1 MLISYADVIR
11 NFFIGKPE
19 KVVHVGAH
27 RGTEVPDYLDNGVT
41 ELDLFEPLQGNLV
54 YLYNRFGGDYP
65 RIRIHGVAL
74 GSTNVPE
81 IRMYVASNQGQ
92 SSSILE
98 PLLHLEQYPRIV
110 FPETVTVEQRTL
122 DSYDLEG
129 VEFLNMDVQG
139 YELEVLHGAYKTL
152 ESVRAVYTEVNRA
165 ELYKGGC
172 MVEDLDRFLAEYG
185 MRREATDWLGGSW
198 GDAVYVKR

>member
-1 MLISYADVIR
+1 MLISYAEVIR

-41 ELDLFEPLQGNLV
+41 ELDLFEPLADNLKCLQV
-54 YLYNRFGGDYP
+54 RFGVDP
-65 RIRIHGVAL
+65 RVRIHGVAL
-74 GSTNVPE
+74 GRMGVPE
-81 IRMYVASNQGQ
+81 IRMHVASNQGQ

-98 PLLHLEQYPRIV
+98 PLLHLEQYPRIR
-110 FPETVTVEQRTL
+110 FPDTVVVEQRTL
-122 DSYDLEG
+122 DSYGIEG

-152 ESVRAVYTEVNRA
+152 ETVRVVYTEVNRA
-165 ELYKGGC
+165 ELYRNCC
-172 MVEDLDRFLAEYG
+172 MVEDMDRFLAEYG
-185 MRREATDWLGGSW
+185 MRREATDWLGGTW
-198 GDAVYVKR
+198 GDAVYVRR